1 MPAPRIHIVT
11 RSQHWLLGTLVILL
25 LALTFHQT
33 LKQVTELNERDTLN
47 MAARLRSQFQQMETV
62 LEAMRGQAEERL
74 RSNPQSAL
82 TRQLYQALRTDPELG
97 FSLDKVPANLPAGLS
112 GNLTGLGRLPAP
124 GSEREAR
131 LHLALSLSPL
141 LSTSSKL
148 LGDKVAW
155 LYFTG
160 VDDFIYLYPWI
171 PSSEFRFHRA
181 IYLKSYWQDALKQ
194 QNPSQRAIVS
204 RPYEDFAGEG
214 QMISLSQPIVK
225 DQVLVGVISID
236 VLLERLDRLL
246 HESTPAIGTLFLVNQ
261 HQQILASSAQ
271 GADFVP
277 KFQTD
282 RHGYQW
288 RQGALQLVQAIPDT
302 QLTLIH
308 RIPLT
313 ALTQALFWHSLPSL
327 ITILFMMWAAL
338 SSLKARRL
346 NRQLDY
352 LSSHDALT
360 GAYNRHYFDEFE
372 RLHLRAKARKV
383 GVVMFD
389 CDHFKQVNDRFG
401 HEVGDQVLIRLVTL
415 CQPLLRKEDALIRWG
430 GEEFL
435 LLARGSEPLEQLAER
450 LRLQIAEHPWEE
462 IAPGLAVTTS
472 LGYHHCRAGTPLQ
485 EAIHRADLALYQAKA
500 NRRNRSEGWQDDG
513 AKNTG

>member
-1 MPAPRIHIVT
+1 M
-11 RSQHWLLGTLVILL
+11 
-25 LALTFHQT
+25 
-33 LKQVTELNERDTLN
+33 
-47 MAARLRSQFQQMETV
+47 
-62 LEAMRGQAEERL
+62 
-74 RSNPQSAL
+74 
-82 TRQLYQALRTDPELG
+82 
-97 FSLDKVPANLPAGLS
+97 
-112 GNLTGLGRLPAP
+112 
-124 GSEREAR
+124 
-131 LHLALSLSPL
+131 
-141 LSTSSKL
+141 
-148 LGDKVAW
+148 
-155 LYFTG
+155 
-160 VDDFIYLYPWI
+160 
-171 PSSEFRFHRA
+171 
-181 IYLKSYWQDALKQ
+181 
-194 QNPSQRAIVS
+194 
-204 RPYEDFAGEG
+204 
-214 QMISLSQPIVK
+214 
-225 DQVLVGVISID
+225 
-236 VLLERLDRLL
+236 
-246 HESTPAIGTLFLVNQ
+246 VNQ
-261 HQQILASSAQ
+261 YQQILASSAQ

-288 RQGALQLVQAIPDT
+288 RQGALQLVQTIPDT

-360 GAYNRHYFDEFE
+360 GTYNRHYFVEFE
-372 RLHLRAKARKV
+372 RLHLRAKAREV

-415 CQPLLRKEDALIRWG
+415 CQPLLKKEDALIRWG

-435 LLARGSEPLEQLAER
+435 LLVRGREPLEQLAER

-462 IAPGLAVTTS
+462 IAPDLAVTIS
-472 LGYHHCRAGTPLQ
+472 LGYHHCRAGTPLK

-500 NRRNRSEGWQDDG
+500 NGRNRSEGWQDDG

>member
-1 MPAPRIHIVT
+1 M
-11 RSQHWLLGTLVILL
+11 
-25 LALTFHQT
+25 
-33 LKQVTELNERDTLN
+33 
-47 MAARLRSQFQQMETV
+47 
-62 LEAMRGQAEERL
+62 
-74 RSNPQSAL
+74 
-82 TRQLYQALRTDPELG
+82 
-97 FSLDKVPANLPAGLS
+97 
-112 GNLTGLGRLPAP
+112 
-124 GSEREAR
+124 
-131 LHLALSLSPL
+131 
-141 LSTSSKL
+141 
-148 LGDKVAW
+148 
-155 LYFTG
+155 
-160 VDDFIYLYPWI
+160 
-171 PSSEFRFHRA
+171 
-181 IYLKSYWQDALKQ
+181 
-194 QNPSQRAIVS
+194 
-204 RPYEDFAGEG
+204 
-214 QMISLSQPIVK
+214 
-225 DQVLVGVISID
+225 
-236 VLLERLDRLL
+236 
-246 HESTPAIGTLFLVNQ
+246 VNQ

-313 ALTQALFWHSLPSL
+313 TLTQALFWHSLPSL
-327 ITILFMMWAAL
+327 ITILFMVWAAL

-360 GAYNRHYFDEFE
+360 AAYNRHYFDEFD

-389 CDHFKQVNDRFG
+389 CDHFKQVNDHFG

-435 LLARGSEPLEQLAER
+435 LLVAKGSEPLEQLAER
-450 LRLQIAEHPWEE
+450 LRLQIARHPWDE
-462 IAPGLAVTTS
+462 IAPTLAVTIS
-472 LGYHHCRAGTPLQ
+472 LGYHHCAPETQLQ
-485 EAIHRADLALYQAKA
+485 EAIRRADLALYRAKA
-500 NRRNRSEGWQDDG
+500 NGRNRSERWQDDG

>member
-1 MPAPRIHIVT
+1 MPEKRIHIVT
-11 RSQHWLLGTLVILL
+11 RRLQWLLGSLVILL

-47 MAARLRSQFQQMETV
+47 IAARLRSQFQQMETV

-141 LSTSSKL
+141 LSTASKL

-204 RPYEDFAGEG
+204 RP
-214 QMISLSQPIVK
+214 
-225 DQVLVGVISID
+225 
-236 VLLERLDRLL
+236 
-246 HESTPAIGTLFLVNQ
+246 
-261 HQQILASSAQ
+261 
-271 GADFVP
+271 
-277 KFQTD
+277 
-282 RHGYQW
+282 
-288 RQGALQLVQAIPDT
+288 
-302 QLTLIH
+302 
-308 RIPLT
+308 
-313 ALTQALFWHSLPSL
+313 
-327 ITILFMMWAAL
+327 
-338 SSLKARRL
+338 
-346 NRQLDY
+346 
-352 LSSHDALT
+352 
-360 GAYNRHYFDEFE
+360 
-372 RLHLRAKARKV
+372 
-383 GVVMFD
+383 
-389 CDHFKQVNDRFG
+389 
-401 HEVGDQVLIRLVTL
+401 
-415 CQPLLRKEDALIRWG
+415 
-430 GEEFL
+430 
-435 LLARGSEPLEQLAER
+435 
-450 LRLQIAEHPWEE
+450 
-462 IAPGLAVTTS
+462 
-472 LGYHHCRAGTPLQ
+472 
-485 EAIHRADLALYQAKA
+485 
-500 NRRNRSEGWQDDG
+500 
-513 AKNTG
+513 